1 MRSDSCD
8 IGLNQSGTVM
18 GERTFENREGPV
30 RMGEMIDSAA
40 IL

>member
-8 IGLNQSGTVM
+8 IGLNQSGTVV
-18 GERTFENREGPV
+18 GERTFENRV
-30 RMGEMIDSAA
+30 RMGEIEMVDGAA